1 MLTFWG
7 TVVAASITGVC
18 GIIAGLITMVIQHG
32 STKKLIE
39 YRMTGVEEGIKEIK
53 DTIVPTIPMIEK
65 EIAVMKEKIATM
77 EKDIESLKRKGDD
90 GR

>member
-1 MLTFWG
+1 MWTFWA

-18 GIIAGLITMVIQHG
+18 GIIAGLITMIIQYG
-32 STKKLIE
+32 STKKMIE

-65 EIAVMKEKIATM
+65 EIAVMKEKISTL
-77 EKDIESLKRKGDD
+77 EKDIEILKKKGDD
-90 GR
+90 GK